1 MKRLLL
7 AVAVICCGATIFA
20 ATGATTPKGW
30 MDHFGTARQKSKQLN
45 RPILLLVTGS
55 DWCPYCVKLKKNVL
69 DKPEFRKFAKDSLIL
84 VYADSPSKTS
94 LPSSLEKQNRELA
107 KRFGVRGYPTTI
119 IIAPDGKELGR
130 IGGYASNYLER
141 IKKIIEQK

>member
-1 MKRLLL
+1 MKRILF
-7 AVAVICCGATIFA
+7 AVAAICCGITLVA
-20 ATGATTPKGW
+20 ADGATTPKGW
-30 MDHFGTARQKSKQLN
+30 MDHFATARQKSKEQK

-69 DKPEFRKFAKDSLIL
+69 DKAEFKEFAKENLIL

-94 LPSSLEKQNRELA
+94 LPSSLEKQNNELA

-119 IIAPDGKELGR
+119 IIDPDGKELGR
-130 IGGYASNYLER
+130 IGGYTPEYVKRLKDILA
-141 IKKIIEQK
+141 K